1 MTEELIN
8 QDPSQQNE
16 NSSLQNDQEPEG
28 QTVPKLTVGQQVIK
42 VFTDPVTFFQ
52 HLRNNP
58 TWLLPLV
65 LIILMSIAFAS
76 ITKDQMLEYR
86 KQMILDS
93 EKIPEEFK
101 DKSIEQIENMTPSAY
116 YVQTV
121 LGSVIGIVIVY
132 AIGAGLFLVVGN
144 FFLGGKATFK
154 QMFALFTWANMVSIV
169 EMLVKMILILQK
181 NSMEVYTSLALLMD
195 PAKSKTFLFQLLNA
209 VDIFA
214 IWKVI
219 LWSIGFGI
227 IYRFS
232 AKKSYVTVISLYIV
246 YVLVS
251 IGFSRLFV

>member
-1 MTEELIN
+1 MAEEFIN
-8 QDPSQQNE
+8 QDQLQQNE
-16 NSSLQNDQEPEG
+16 NQESSMEEQ
-28 QTVPKLTVGQQVIK
+28 KLANLSVGQQIVKI
-42 VFTDPVTFFQ
+42 FTDPITFFQ
-52 HLRNNP
+52 HLRDNP
-58 TWLLPLV
+58 TWLLPLI

-101 DKSIEQIENMTPSAY
+101 DQSIEQIENMTPTAY

-121 LGSVIGIVIVY
+121 LGSVIGIAIVY
-132 AIGAGLFLVVGN
+132 VIGAGLFLLVGN

-219 LWSIGFGI
+219 LWAIGFGI

-232 AKKSYVTVISLYIV
+232 AKKSYVTVISIFLALVDLLMSSIV
-246 YVLVS
+246 SSVL
-251 IGFSRLFV
+251 

>member
-1 MTEELIN
+1 MAEEIIN
-8 QDPSQQNE
+8 QDHSQQNE
-16 NSSLQNDQEPEG
+16 NPESSMEEQKL
-28 QTVPKLTVGQQVIK
+28 PKLSVGQQIVK
-42 VFTDPVTFFQ
+42 VFTDPITFFQ
-52 HLRNNP
+52 HLRDNP
-58 TWLLPLV
+58 TWLLPLI

-101 DKSIEQIENMTPSAY
+101 DQSIDQIENMTPTAY

-121 LGSVIGIVIVY
+121 LGSTIGIVIIY

-169 EMLVKMILILQK
+169 EMLVKMLLILQK
-181 NSMEVYTSLALLMD
+181 NSVEVYTSLALLMG

-219 LWSIGFGI
+219 LWAIGFGI

-251 IGFSRLFV
+251 IGFSQLFI